1 MLIEPSIS
9 STASFTAPRIR
20 KQDFENGRYTVTV
33 NAVNDNGDS
42 ASVSGSVPNH

>member
-9 STASFTAPRIR
+9 SKAQLHRAADR

-42 ASVSGSVPNH
+42 ASVSGSVQIH